1 MAWIARIALETG
13 IRSSDILTLTRSQV
27 DVKRRVVRLTDT
39 KSNEAP
45 GTADQG
51 SNRGVQAGVAQP
63 RAPARLQL
71 GILR

>member
-27 DVKRRVVRLTDT
+27 DVKRLVVRLTDT

-45 GTADQG
+45 GTTDQG
-51 SNRGVQAGVAQP
+51 SN
-63 RAPARLQL
+63 
-71 GILR
+71 